1 MQWRYTNICSD
12 GSHASGHPRG
22 HGSFPRVLSR
32 FVRELGVLSLEN
44 AIFKMTGRSADA
56 MGIRNRGRI
65 EPGAYADLV
74 LFDPDQI
81 ADRATMSDP
90 TAVSVGVNS
99 VWVNGVLAFSDG
111 KATKRFAGRVVTLN

>member
-1 MQWRYTNICSD
+1 ML
-12 GSHASGHPRG
+12 G
-22 HGSFPRVLSR
+22 R
-32 FVRELGVLSLEN
+32 FVRELGIFSLEE
-44 AIFKMTGRSADA
+44 AIFKMTGRTADA

-65 EPGAYADLV
+65 EPGDYADLV
-74 LFDPDQI
+74 LFDPDEI

-90 TAVSVGVNS
+90 TAMSVGVNS